1 MVFWWRGRERNSERR
16 AEVRVGVWYGDQI
29 DWTREAVEAGS
40 LRIMLSIS
48 RRLQSYSSLGGK
60 A

>member
-1 MVFWWRGRERNSERR
+1 MERNSERR
-16 AEVRVGVWYGDQI
+16 AEVRVGLWYGDQI

-48 RRLQSYSSLGGK
+48 RRLQSYSRLGGK
-60 A
+60 S